1 MRSGLIAIWCCLF
14 YSYAGAQTKLPAD
27 TLKPAVPKSELKQLT
42 GMADSLMLEL
52 KKLYKLELASNAS
65 GKYQPE
71 RISLIRT
78 YLLLFDYVQRRCEV
92 ATFNKADV
100 LHIFGKP
107 DSIAYSA
114 DKTNT
119 RFYYNTLI
127 KKYVRIVNLRY
138 RFYFKGNELI
148 ALKREEAY

>member
-1 MRSGLIAIWCCLF
+1 MKRRLIAIWCCLF
-14 YSYAGAQTKLPAD
+14 YIYAGAQTKFPAD
-27 TLKPAVPKSELKQLT
+27 TLKPAVPKSELKQLS

-78 YLLLFDYVQRRCEV
+78 YLLLFDYVQGRCEV
-92 ATFNKADV
+92 ATFKKADV

-114 DKTNT
+114 DKANT

-138 RFYFKGNELI
+138 RFYFKGNELK
-148 ALKREEAY
+148 AVKREDAY